1 VKFVLTLIAAIPA
14 LAFAAV
20 SADEYYTEANQLW
33 AQGKVADAYLSFS
46 KALNMSPSAAWSSSA
61 IERLALLSTAAPD
74 EQLRVLGKAAV
85 ALDSADYTS
94 AVTLLRDYEQS
105 GLLTERLKPWLAL
118 FMARGLGALKR
129 YDEADGILIAELA
142 RHPDDPAAPRLM
154 LEQIRLKLTKGDKAG
169 AGELWEK
176 MAKLYPESAELELA
190 KGLLGN
196 NQ

>member
-1 VKFVLTLIAAIPA
+1 MKFVLTLIAAIPA